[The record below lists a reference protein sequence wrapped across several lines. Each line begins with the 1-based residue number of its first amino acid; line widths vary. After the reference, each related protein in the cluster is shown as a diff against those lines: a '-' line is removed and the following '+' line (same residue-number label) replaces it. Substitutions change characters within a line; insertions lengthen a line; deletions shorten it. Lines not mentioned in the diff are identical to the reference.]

1 MKTHRI
7 LWTALAVALLLP
19 LLAVADA
26 QAQRVEIMVLDL
38 GLQQRV
44 GSVGPGETFR
54 MAPGETLRFRM
65 TVVRGGSEHFPS
77 ARFQVVGGAQNVRA
91 DAVNANVGNIT
102 VTAIDRG
109 RADVRYEIFDR
120 EHDIPAALRTGVFA
134 IEVVPGNRRSIDRRA
149 VDRGRNETGRP
160 NFEVVTLYE
169 HQDFRGRS
177 EAFGVGELRN
187 LEGSHIRQDVAS
199 SLRIRPGCQVTLYE
213 HAAFGGRSVTLG
225 EDVTDL
231 NRVRLNDSVSS
242 MRIDCR
248 GNDGFRPDRP
258 GRGSVTIY
266 EHQNFRGDSE
276 TFAAGRIAFMS
287 DTQVGNDRA
296 SSVRIEGPCQITLFE
311 HQEFRGRSTTFT
323 RDVTDLSGT
332 GVGNDTAS
340 SFIIEC
346 R

>member
-1 MKTHRI
+1 MRTHRT

-26 QAQRVEIMVLDL
+26 QAQQIEIMVLDL
-38 GLQQRV
+38 GQQERIGTV
-44 GSVGPGETFR
+44 RPGESFS

-65 TVVRGGSEHFPS
+65 VVVRRGGSEHYPS
-77 ARFQVVGGAQNVRA
+77 TRFQVVGGAHNVRT
-91 DAVNANVGNIT
+91 DAANVEVGNIT

-109 RADVRYEIFDR
+109 RADVRYEIVDR
-120 EHDIPAALRTGVFA
+120 GHDIPAAQRTGVFA

-160 NFEVVTLYE
+160 NFEAVTLYE

-177 EAFGVGELRN
+177 EAFGVGEIRN

-199 SLRIRPGCQVTLYE
+199 SIRIRPGCQVTLYE
-213 HAAFGGRSVTLG
+213 HAAFGGRSVTLS

-231 NRVRLNDSVSS
+231 SRVRLNDSVSS
-242 MRIDCR
+242 LRVDCR
-248 GNDGFRPDRP
+248 DVRSDLP

-287 DTQVGNDRA
+287 DTRVGNDRA

-311 HQEFRGRSTTFT
+311 HQEFRGRSSTFN
-323 RDVTDLSGT
+323 RDVADLSGT
-332 GVGNDTAS
+332 EVGNDRAS